1 LRSRSRNINNKMRA
15 SAATTPPIIAPSGSD
30 RGLELGGL
38 KFEED
43 EVGEDEVGEDE
54 VGEEDELEEENV
66 GVVLESEVVLT
77 PCRE

>member
-1 LRSRSRNINNKMRA
+1 MRSRSRNINNKMRA

-38 KFEED
+38 ELEED
-43 EVGEDEVGEDE
+43 G

-66 GVVLESEVVLT
+66 GVVVLESEVVLM
-77 PCRE
+77 PCRESFYMN